1 MERFSKKIKVILRD
15 ATIIVL
21 STALIVW
28 LYGIARAGSL
38 NPGSGPTAG
47 TLKTITN
54 VYDPLASV
62 SYDGSGV
69 SASSTGNALQITKC
83 ILNKMRGGSCP

>member
-1 MERFSKKIKVILRD
+1 MKQNHKIKTIFRD
-15 ATIIVL
+15 AAVIIL
-21 STALIVW
+21 SVGIIIW
-28 LYGIARAGSL
+28 LYSIARAGSL
-38 NPGSGPTAG
+38 NPGSSPTTG

-62 SYDGSGV
+62 SYDSSGV